1 MAEEAAIDTSD
12 VKNFLIGSAVTGVAF
27 SAFTGVFT
35 FENLAFYML
44 AGITVMTLREAGQ
57 RTVAHWMESYVN
69 LKVSREGATVTLAAA
84 VFSVVSDFSLLLM
97 FPIYSDFSGERYEQ
111 WGKSIDAMWMKRQY
125 WLSSAGIIGLW
136 TGWAGAMAL
145 SLPQMAQAIAAFT
158 LFQLMP
164 FDYEKIPTDPLDG
177 ATILRWSCFS
187 WLLMTGLTIVM
198 IALTM

>member
-177 ATILRWSCFS
+177 ATILRWSGFS

>member
-84 VFSVVSDFSLLLM
+84 VFSIVSDFSLLLM

-177 ATILRWSCFS
+177 ATILRWSGFS